1 MIKLKTLLSEVI
13 ITTRE
18 FDSVVNQAKKETGQN
33 HKIPSK
39 TKQMCKEVGKYKVN
53 VYDYKGNKSKKR
65 DVNGLMYQYYA
76 YVQGWGH
83 SKFRGPADWFLKGVK
98 FDPILKWIYENDYYS
113 NPFDYDYLKYH
124 VDSDMQSNQ
133 VVGNIRPGSKD
144 VEPAYY
150 LVKDYWSSF
159 DLSRSHRNFDV
170 VVNKV
175 QWWLDKN
182 KVETR

>member
-1 MIKLKTLLSEVI
+1 MIKLKSLLTEVI
-13 ITTRE
+13 ITTSE
-18 FDSVVNQAKKETGQN
+18 FDSVVKQAKKETGQN

-53 VYDYKGNKSKKR
+53 VYDYKGNKGKKR

-83 SKFRGPADWFLKGVK
+83 GKFKGPADWFLKGIK
-98 FDPILKWIYENDYYS
+98 FDKILEWMYEHGHNHY
-113 NPFDYDYLKYH
+113 FDYSYLRSH
-124 VDSDMQSNQ
+124 VSSDLQTAQ
-133 VVGNIRPGSKD
+133 IVGDIRKGDD

-150 LVKDYWSSF
+150 LAKDYYNSF
-159 DLSRSHRNFDV
+159 AQSRNSNVFDQ

-175 QWWLDKN
+175 DAWLKDN
-182 KVETR
+182 KIETR

>member
-83 SKFRGPADWFLKGVK
+83 GKFKGPSDWFLKGGK
-98 FDPILKWIYENDYYS
+98 FDKILGWIYENGYNRY
-113 NPFDYDYLKYH
+113 FDYSYLKSH
-124 VDSDMQSNQ
+124 VSSDLQTAQIVSD
-133 VVGNIRPGSKD
+133 IRKGD
-144 VEPAYY
+144 EVEPAYY
-150 LVKDYWSSF
+150 LAKDYYNSF
-159 DLSRSHRNFDV
+159 AQSRTSNVFDQ

-175 QWWLDKN
+175 DAWLKDN
-182 KVETR
+182 KIETR

>member
-83 SKFRGPADWFLKGVK
+83 GKFKGPSDWFLKGGK
-98 FDPILKWIYENDYYS
+98 FDKILGWIYENGYNRY
-113 NPFDYDYLKYH
+113 FDYGYLKDH
-124 VDSDMQSNQ
+124 VSSDLQTAQIVSD
-133 VVGNIRPGSKD
+133 IRKD
-144 VEPAYY
+144 DEVEPAYY
-150 LVKDYWSSF
+150 LAKSYYNAFGSSRKSNVFDQVVSKVDAWMKD
-159 DLSRSHRNFDV
+159 
-170 VVNKV
+170 
-175 QWWLDKN
+175 N
-182 KVETR
+182 KVETL

>member
-13 ITTRE
+13 ITTSE

-39 TKQMCKEVGKYKVN
+39 TKQMSKEVGKYKIN

-83 SKFRGPADWFLKGVK
+83 GKFNGPSDWFLKGTK
-98 FDPILKWIYENDYYS
+98 FDKILGWMYKNGYNRY
-113 NPFDYDYLKYH
+113 FDYSYLKDH
-124 VDSDMQSNQ
+124 VSSDLQTAQ
-133 VVGNIRPGSKD
+133 IVGDIRKGDD

-150 LVKDYWSSF
+150 LAKDYYNSF
-159 DLSRSHRNFDV
+159 AQSRTSNVFDQ

-175 QWWLDKN
+175 DAWLKDN
-182 KVETR
+182 KIETR

>member
-18 FDSVVNQAKKETGQN
+18 FDSVVDQAKKETGQN

-83 SKFRGPADWFLKGVK
+83 GKFKGPSDWFLKGGK
-98 FDPILKWIYENDYYS
+98 FDKILGWIYENGYNRY
-113 NPFDYDYLKYH
+113 FDYSYLKSH
-124 VDSDMQSNQ
+124 VSSDLQTAQIVSD
-133 VVGNIRPGSKD
+133 IRKGD
-144 VEPAYY
+144 EVEPAYY
-150 LVKDYWSSF
+150 LAKDYYNSF
-159 DLSRSHRNFDV
+159 AQSRNSNVFDQV
-170 VVNKV
+170 VSKVDAWLKDNKI
-175 QWWLDKN
+175 
-182 KVETR
+182 ETR

>member
-1 MIKLKTLLSEVI
+1 MIKLKSLLTEVI
-13 ITTRE
+13 ITTSE
-18 FDSVVNQAKKETGQN
+18 FDSVVKQAKKETGQN

-83 SKFRGPADWFLKGVK
+83 GKFKGPADWFLKGIK
-98 FDPILKWIYENDYYS
+98 FDKILEWMYEHGHNHY
-113 NPFDYDYLKYH
+113 FDYSYLRSH
-124 VDSDMQSNQ
+124 VSSDLQTAQ
-133 VVGNIRPGSKD
+133 IVGDIRKGDD

-150 LVKDYWSSF
+150 LAKDYYNSF
-159 DLSRSHRNFDV
+159 AQSRNSNVFDQV
-170 VVNKV
+170 VSKVDSWLKDNKI
-175 QWWLDKN
+175 
-182 KVETR
+182 ETR

>member
-83 SKFRGPADWFLKGVK
+83 GKFKGPSDWFLKGGK
-98 FDPILKWIYENDYYS
+98 FDKILGWIYENGYNRY
-113 NPFDYDYLKYH
+113 FDYSYLKSH
-124 VDSDMQSNQ
+124 VSSDLQTAQIVSD
-133 VVGNIRPGSKD
+133 IRKGD
-144 VEPAYY
+144 EVEPAYY
-150 LVKDYWSSF
+150 LAKDYYNSF
-159 DLSRSHRNFDV
+159 AQSRNSNVFDQ

-175 QWWLDKN
+175 DGWLKDN
-182 KVETR
+182 KIETR

>member
-18 FDSVVNQAKKETGQN
+18 FDSVVKQAKKETGQN

-53 VYDYKGNKSKKR
+53 VYDYKGNKGKKR

-83 SKFRGPADWFLKGVK
+83 GKFKGPSDWFLKGGK
-98 FDPILKWIYENDYYS
+98 FDKILGWIYENGYNRY
-113 NPFDYDYLKYH
+113 FDYSYLKSH
-124 VDSDMQSNQ
+124 VSSDLQTAQIVSD
-133 VVGNIRPGSKD
+133 IRKGD
-144 VEPAYY
+144 EVEPAYY
-150 LVKDYWSSF
+150 LAKDYYNSF
-159 DLSRSHRNFDV
+159 AQSRNSNVFDQ

-175 QWWLDKN
+175 DGWLKDN
-182 KVETR
+182 KIETR

>member
-1 MIKLKTLLSEVI
+1 VIKLKTLLSEVI

-83 SKFRGPADWFLKGVK
+83 GKFKGPSDWFLKGGK
-98 FDPILKWIYENDYYS
+98 FDKILGWIYENGYNRY
-113 NPFDYDYLKYH
+113 FDYSYLKSH
-124 VDSDMQSNQ
+124 VSSDLQTAQIVSD
-133 VVGNIRPGSKD
+133 IRKGD
-144 VEPAYY
+144 EVEPAYY
-150 LVKDYWSSF
+150 LAKDYYNSF
-159 DLSRSHRNFDV
+159 AQSRNSNVFDQ

-175 QWWLDKN
+175 DGWLKDN
-182 KVETR
+182 KIETR

>member
-83 SKFRGPADWFLKGVK
+83 GKFKGPSDWFLKGGK
-98 FDPILKWIYENDYYS
+98 FDKILGWIYENGYNRY
-113 NPFDYDYLKYH
+113 FDYSYLKSH
-124 VDSDMQSNQ
+124 VSSDLQTAQIVSD
-133 VVGNIRPGSKD
+133 IRKGD
-144 VEPAYY
+144 EVEPAYY
-150 LVKDYWSSF
+150 LAKNYYNSFAQSRNSNVFDQVVSKVDAWLKD
-159 DLSRSHRNFDV
+159 
-170 VVNKV
+170 NKI
-175 QWWLDKN
+175 
-182 KVETR
+182 ETR

>member
-1 MIKLKTLLSEVI
+1 MIKLKSLLTEVI
-13 ITTRE
+13 VTTSE

-53 VYDYKGNKSKKR
+53 AYDYKGNKGKKR

-83 SKFRGPADWFLKGVK
+83 GKFKGPSDWFLKGGK
-98 FDPILKWIYENDYYS
+98 FDKILGWIYENGYNRY
-113 NPFDYDYLKYH
+113 FDYSYLKSH
-124 VDSDMQSNQ
+124 VSSDLQTAQIVSD
-133 VVGNIRPGSKD
+133 IRKGD
-144 VEPAYY
+144 EVEPAYY
-150 LVKDYWSSF
+150 LAKDYYNSF
-159 DLSRSHRNFDV
+159 AQSRNSNVFDQ

-175 QWWLDKN
+175 DGWLKDN
-182 KVETR
+182 KIETR